1 MTFRPPTLREYL
13 ILKFSGDPT
22 EVIDTV
28 GNISNGSVRT
38 LGEVKQFL
46 TEYLSNVENIR
57 QSNENMRIP
66 YYPYGEK
73 QEQYF
78 NCGTSDIKVVSDYT
92 RLNFSD
98 ILNLEIFVFWEYLH
112 DAFVWNCSR
121 TKSGREYL
129 ENAWYYQ
136 QTEPDRKALR
146 KKFGG

>member
-13 ILKFSGDPT
+13 ILKFSGDPS

-28 GNISNGSVRT
+28 STISNGSVRT

-78 NCGTSDIKVVSDYT
+78 NCGTSDIKIVSDYT

-98 ILNLEIFVFWEYLH
+98 ILDLEVFVFWEYLH
-112 DAFVWNCSR
+112 DAFIWNCNR
-121 TKSGREYL
+121 TKNGREYL
-129 ENAWYYQ
+129 ENAWYFQ

>member
-1 MTFRPPTLREYL
+1 MTFRPPTLSEYL
-13 ILKFSGDPT
+13 ILKFSGDPS

-28 GNISNGSVRT
+28 STISNGSVRT

-46 TEYLSNVENIR
+46 TEYLSNVERIR

-73 QEQYF
+73 QEHYF

-92 RLNFSD
+92 RLKFSE
-98 ILNLEIFVFWEYLH
+98 ILDLEIFTFWGYLH
-112 DAFVWNCSR
+112 DAFVWNCNQ
-121 TKSGREYL
+121 TPNGRKYL
-129 ENAWYYQ
+129 EDAWYYQ

-146 KKFGG
+146 EKFGG